1 LKTHPPCFVLKKIH
15 FMKYTIFAFLLFAFA
30 FLKAQIPAF
39 PGAEG
44 FGTTTTTGGR
54 GGSVYYVTNLNC
66 SGPGSLNYGLSQSG
80 AKYILFK
87 VSGIIDCA
95 AEVLWGNCYIAGQTS
110 PGGITVR
117 GILLDDF
124 YDPAGLAQNVI
135 IRHLNSRPSTEDVRP
150 GTGWVMDDALRLDGA
165 SNIVVDHCSFA
176 NAVDEC
182 VQLSRSSNIT
192 ISNCQLAETLG
203 GHYYLGGMLMNY
215 STTAHPKDNV
225 SIHHNVWNRIGGR
238 MPEISCEPSGEVP
251 GDMDCLAH
259 PFRFEFSNN
268 LLWDMPI
275 QIYYEPLD
283 EFLIEP
289 NFVNN
294 RCVARASFGGA
305 MFHHPMLDHSG
316 NELFAD
322 GNTMNLYP
330 SYSDYELFYCCNDFN
345 LYNPNPDNGVATLRS
360 SRFGYPAITY
370 TPTGNLEGY
379 VFDKVGAFNAH
390 SSMGRDSMNRRLLKF
405 INNNS
410 IDPQPVD
417 GVDYYHD
424 AFLLD
429 FTTPPVAPTDTDN
442 DGMPN
447 AWESTYAA
455 YGLDP
460 NVADHNGTQLSMPL
474 TGVAGYTNLE
484 CYLNLLSEDLVSG
497 NITLAA
503 ELVDFKAI
511 PISAERKVL
520 LYWTTANEADN
531 EAFIVERSINGH
543 DYEAVGRVA
552 AQNQSHTVHYELVDK
567 NLRNVL
573 HYYRLVAVG
582 NDGSR
587 EYFKTVSV
595 NLVTTGDWLRL
606 RRNISEGKIEVEVMD
621 EMRLPLGVAIYDVNG
636 HTWRDTILQNG
647 QGSVDVSGLPPG
659 VYFLQL
665 WNDYLRHTERVVV
678 GQ

>member
-1 LKTHPPCFVLKKIH
+1 
-15 FMKYTIFAFLLFAFA
+15 MKYTILAFSLLLFSFA
-30 FLKAQIPAF
+30 NGQIPAF

-54 GGSVYYVTNLNC
+54 GGTVYYVTNLNC

-124 YDPAGLAQNVI
+124 YDPAGSAENVI
-135 IRHLNSRPSTEDVRP
+135 IRHMNSRPSTEDVRP

-165 SNIVVDHCSFA
+165 SNIVVDHCSLA
-176 NAVDEC
+176 NATDEC
-182 VQLSRSSNIT
+182 IQLSRSSNIT

-203 GHYYLGGMLMNY
+203 GHYDLGGMLMNY
-215 STTAHPKDNV
+215 STTAHPRDNV

-251 GDMDCLAH
+251 GDADCLAH

-294 RCVARASFGGA
+294 RCVARASYGGA

-330 SYSDYELFYCCNDFN
+330 SYSDYELFYCCNDFA
-345 LYNPNPDNGVATLRS
+345 LYNPNTENGTATLRS
-360 SRFGYPAITY
+360 ARFNYPSITY
-370 TPTGNLEGY
+370 TPSGSLAGY
-379 VFDKVGAFNAH
+379 ISSNVGAFN
-390 SSMGRDSMNRRLLKF
+390 SYSPMGRDSMNRRLLKF
-405 INNNS
+405 INSSS
-410 IDPQPVD
+410 IDTHPVD
-417 GVDYYHD
+417 GDDYYHD
-424 AFLLD
+424 AFLQD
-429 FTTPPVAPTDTDN
+429 YNSQPTPPADTDN
-442 DGMPN
+442 DGMPD
-447 AWESTYAA
+447 AWENLYAA
-455 YGLDP
+455 QGLDP
-460 NVADHNGTQLSMPL
+460 NVADHNGTQLSVLL

-484 CYLNLLSEDLVSG
+484 CYLNQLADNLVAG
-497 NITLAA
+497 ITTLAT
-503 ELVDFKAI
+503 ELVDFRAI
-511 PISAERKVL
+511 PIAAERKVL
-520 LYWTTANEADN
+520 LRWTAENTTET
-531 EAFIVERSINGH
+531 EAFAVEHSTNGH
-543 DYEAVGRVA
+543 DFELVGRVK
-552 AQNQSHTVHYELVDK
+552 AQNESHPVRYELLDE
-567 NLRNVL
+567 NQRSGL
-573 HYYRLVAVG
+573 HYYRLVAEG
-582 NDGSR
+582 QDGSR
-587 EYFKTVSV
+587 EIFKTVSV
-595 NLVTTGDWLRL
+595 DLAAPMDWLRL
-606 RRNISEGKIEVEVMD
+606 RRNFSEGKIDVQVMD
-621 EMRLPLGVAIYDVNG
+621 ELRLPVQVALYDVNG
-636 HTWRDTILQNG
+636 RLLRSSEIQNG
-647 QGSVDVSGLPPG
+647 EGTVDVAGLAAG
-659 VYFLQL
+659 VYFLHF
-665 WNDYLRHTERVVV
+665 WNEYLRHSERVMI
-678 GQ
+678 GS